1 MYEGESY
8 IDSGSRGNEFMIGLL
23 VGTAVGAAVGL
34 LLAPKSGAEL
44 RHQIADYSERF
55 RRRAGETYERASET
69 VNDLAQRGRET
80 VNDLAQRGRDAMNR
94 GRETMEQ
101 AAESVSSRPTT
112 PRTADTH

>member
-1 MYEGESY
+1 MYEGETY

-44 RHQIADYSERF
+44 RHQIVDYSEKF
-55 RRRAGETYERASET
+55 RRRAGETYERASEA

-80 VNDLAQRGRDAMNR
+80 VNDLAQKGREAVQR
-94 GRETMEQ
+94 GRETVEQ
-101 AAESVSSRPTT
+101 TADSLNRPTT
-112 PRTADTH
+112 PRSVDTH